1 MKSSAAFELPPCLR
15 GDAAVREPPES
26 SDGVW
31 WNERHLQCIWADA
44 RLRPVLRT
52 VAGEDVEVIEP
63 GAWNGSGGPDFRNA
77 VVSIGG
83 EVRRGDVEIHVRAG
97 DWFAHGHGGDPA
109 YGGVILHVAWFAPR
123 PAERVPDIPLALL
136 SEAMESRRGFSFS
149 QIDPDAYPRPAGS
162 DVDRPCRNAF
172 AGARPA
178 DVAAALSEI
187 GRARLRRKAA
197 EIARRGSGFYE
208 ETMAGLGFSRNS
220 APMRDLA
227 AAVPLAELRARRDP
241 FERYALLL
249 SSAGLLPKEGEAG
262 MPRDYAVRLWAAA
275 ARCGTAC
282 RTVTVP
288 WATAAVRPLNHPRMR
303 LAAAAALFGGGDA
316 LWDAIRALPRV
327 NARTWVK
334 LAAKTFVSAA
344 RDASSVLPPRA
355 AAQKGLLGQARINAI
370 LVNAVIP
377 LLAAEDGSAWRLLE
391 AVPGEEPGSSMKEM
405 AFRLLGGDHNPAVYL
420 KNALR
425 MQGLLELWRGCASAD
440 GACCAGCT
448 LAKNENRHDS

>member
-63 GAWNGSGGPDFRNA
+63 GAWNGSGGPDFRGA
-77 VVSIGG
+77 VVSVGG
-83 EVRRGDVEIHVRAG
+83 KVRRGSVEIHVHAG
-97 DWFAHGHGGDPA
+97 DWFAHGHDSDPGYGD
-109 YGGVILHVAWFAPR
+109 VVLHVAWFAPR
-123 PAERVPDIPLALL
+123 RAERIPDVPLALL
-136 SEAMESRRGFSFS
+136 SEAMEARRGFSFS
-149 QIDPDAYPRPAGS
+149 QIDPDAYPWLAGA
-162 DVDRPCRNAF
+162 DIDRPCRNAF
-172 AGARPA
+172 VGARPA

-187 GRARLRRKAA
+187 GRARLRRKAG
-197 EIARRGSGFYE
+197 EIALRGTGFYE
-208 ETMAGLGFSRNS
+208 ETMAGLGFSRNV

-227 AAVPLAELRARRDP
+227 AAVPLSELRAHADP
-241 FERYALLL
+241 LERYALLL
-249 SSAGLLPKEGEAG
+249 SSAGLLPKDGEGG
-262 MPRDYAVRLWAAA
+262 VPHDYAVRLWAAA

-282 RTVTVP
+282 RRVTVP
-288 WATAAVRPLNHPRMR
+288 WTTAAVRPLNHPRMR
-303 LAAAAALFGGGDA
+303 LAVASALFAGGDA
-316 LWDAIRALPRV
+316 LWTSLRALPRV

-334 LAAKTFVSAA
+334 LAAKTFMSAA
-344 RDASSVLPPRA
+344 RDASAVLPPRA
-355 AAQKGLLGQARINAI
+355 AAQKGLLGPARINAI

-377 LLAAEDGSAWRLLE
+377 LLAAEDGSSWRLLE

-405 AFRLLGGDHNPAVYL
+405 AFRLLGGDHNPAIYL

-425 MQGLLELWRGCASAD
+425 MQGLLELWRGCGSAD
-440 GACCAGCT
+440 GATCAECR
-448 LAKNENRHDS
+448 LAHHEKLQNT